1 MVPDGLEA
9 VLPEE
14 EATYELKVSGL
25 EAAVTAI
32 QENAVRGTVDVAAYM
47 EENDLA
53 DIKGKTYIL
62 PVTFELGDEIEI
74 ESEVELKITFKEAD
88 GQ

>member
-1 MVPDGLEA
+1 
-9 VLPEE
+9 
-14 EATYELKVSGL
+14 
-25 EAAVTAI
+25 
-32 QENAVRGTVDVAAYM
+32 M

-53 DIKGKTYIL
+53 DIKGKTCIL